1 MPPSSDDHR
10 DVALLDILKAGFD
23 LGSDAQIADFLGITR
38 TTIHS
43 VRHGKARLGIM
54 QRLKIMDHI
63 GFLHSRQWLES
74 ILPEH
79 LSERIRRSSHALAQ
93 RQANARQRPQPTPT
107 PDGELIDLVQQT
119 GGFRTDTEL
128 ADFLGVARNTIS
140 NVRAG
145 RASLGPRP
153 RLRILNAFAPFDTE
167 RVDAVLDSPD
177 ALAMAVRE
185 WIARS
190 DADQGRAQTPEKDVS

>member
-10 DVALLDILKAGFD
+10 DVALLDILKEGFG

-54 QRLKIMDHI
+54 QRLKIMDRI

-74 ILPEH
+74 ILPEQ

-93 RQANARQRPQPTPT
+93 RQANARQRPQPIPT
-107 PDGELIDLVQQT
+107 PDGELIDLVQSAC
-119 GGFRTDTEL
+119 GFRTDTEL

-153 RLRILNAFAPFDTE
+153 RLRILNSFAPFDTE
-167 RVDAVLDSPD
+167 QVDAVLDSPD
-177 ALAMAVRE
+177 ALAEAVRE
-185 WIARS
+185 WMERHGGPS
-190 DADQGRAQTPEKDVS
+190 SSER

>member
-1 MPPSSDDHR
+1 
-10 DVALLDILKAGFD
+10 
-23 LGSDAQIADFLGITR
+23 
-38 TTIHS
+38 
-43 VRHGKARLGIM
+43 M
-54 QRLKIMDHI
+54 QRLKIMDRI

-74 ILPEH
+74 ILPEQ

-107 PDGELIDLVQQT
+107 PDGELIDLVQSAC
-119 GGFRTDTEL
+119 GFRTDTEL

-153 RLRILNAFAPFDTE
+153 RLRIWPETTPIRGEFRRPRRACPDL
-167 RVDAVLDSPD
+167 RGRD
-177 ALAMAVRE
+177 ALHAGL
-185 WIARS
+185 IAS
-190 DADQGRAQTPEKDVS
+190 NFSQYP